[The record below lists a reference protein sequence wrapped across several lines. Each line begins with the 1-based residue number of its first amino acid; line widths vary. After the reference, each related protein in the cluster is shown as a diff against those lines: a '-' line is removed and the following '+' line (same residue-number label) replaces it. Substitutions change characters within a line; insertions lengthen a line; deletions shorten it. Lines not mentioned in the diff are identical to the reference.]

1 MLKRL
6 IVHVSNYS
14 AGSLLVTL
22 ASIVSFPILTRLLTV
37 DEYGVMNLVAT
48 ALSLLVGVAKL
59 GVQHSAVRFYSEIKA
74 GKRDVGLEAYVS
86 TVVFGMAGV
95 GLIATLL
102 WAGASQLVPD
112 SFWNDARL
120 KPLLLLTAGLV
131 FIRVVDSSFIN
142 QLRAEERSREITVYS
157 VVRRYA
163 GLALLL
169 FVMFFVARDLWGF
182 YAATIIG
189 EAAATLALA
198 AWMWKRLRP
207 RLRDFDAPLFRSMLA
222 FGIPMIGYE
231 LASIILSM
239 GDRYVIQALLG
250 AEPLGFYSA
259 AYNLCDY
266 VRMIFL
272 ASFGTAVLPMYVRM
286 WEEKGRDETAAFLRR
301 FMHVYVMVAMLV
313 VAGLSAVGAELIAF
327 LASEKYR
334 AGAQVV
340 PYVIG
345 GMALEGLVMVAGAG
359 LYIEKRTKTVM
370 LLVVACAAVNIG
382 LNLVLIPA
390 WGLVGAAAATLI
402 AYAGLLA
409 SSMFLGRRRLPVRIP
424 LVSVLKF
431 GGIALA
437 MYLVLVRIEV
447 GSDFATLAVRM
458 ATGAALYVALTLLV
472 DAEARQLL
480 STGWN
485 KLRRVNAGPAATTNT
500 EPT

>member
-6 IVHVSNYS
+6 VVHVSNYS
-14 AGSLLVTL
+14 AGSLLVTV

-48 ALSLLVGVAKL
+48 ALSLLVGIAKL
-59 GVQHSAVRFYSEIKA
+59 GVQHSAVRFYSEIRT
-74 GKRDVGLEAYVS
+74 GKRGVGMEAYVS

-95 GLIATLL
+95 GFAATLL
-102 WAGASQLVPD
+102 WAGASQLIPD
-112 SFWNDARL
+112 SFWNDERL
-120 KPLLLLTAGLV
+120 KPLLLLTACLI
-131 FIRVVDSSFIN
+131 FIRVVDSSFVN
-142 QLRAEERSREITVYS
+142 QLRAEERSRAITVYS
-157 VVRRYA
+157 VARRYG

-169 FVMFFVARDLWGF
+169 AVLFFVARDLWGF
-182 YAATIIG
+182 YAATIAG
-189 EAAATLALA
+189 EAIATLVLVL
-198 AWMWKRLRP
+198 WMWKRLRP
-207 RLRDFDAPLFRSMLA
+207 RLRDFDAPLFRAMLA

-250 AEPLGFYSA
+250 AQPLGFYSA

-313 VAGLSAVGAELIAF
+313 VAGLSAVGGELIAF
-327 LASEKYR
+327 LASAKYR
-334 AGAQVV
+334 EGAQVV
-340 PYVIG
+340 PYVIA
-345 GMALEGLVMVAGAG
+345 GMAFDGLVMVAGAG

-370 LLVVACAAVNIG
+370 LLVVGCAVANIG
-382 LNLVLIPA
+382 LNLVLIPR
-390 WGLVGAAAATLI
+390 WGLVGAAAATLF

-409 SSMFLGRRRLPVRIP
+409 LSMVMGRRCLPVQIP
-424 LVSVLKF
+424 PGSVFKF
-431 GGIALA
+431 GSIALA
-437 MYLVLVRIEV
+437 MYFVLVRIELD
-447 GSDFATLAVRM
+447 SDFLTLAARM
-458 ATGAALYVALTLLV
+458 AAGAAIYGALTLVV

-480 STGWN
+480 AAGRN
-485 KLRRVNAGPAATTNT
+485 KLRKTSAGAPPPANT